1 MAEPASRAQAALA
14 ALAARPGGQRQI
26 RGDRDLTQE
35 ERITII
41 QMIKKAIQV
50 STPSAEVTED
60 LVHRVFNLVF
70 APQWVA
76 AWPPT
81 VPVQKE
87 RRFEDIF
94 LKVGVWCRDLPAPA
108 RGHEGKVNL
117 DDGMEGNDDEEDVT
131 TVTPRKRARIRAAG
145 VSTQQVRKRGAAA
158 FLRPVLRDSG
168 VLDFWFADSHGRR
181 APDNCV
187 AYFGADRGKPGDGG
201 EKLAGEVIARAVL
214 HYDTSEMQRI
224 RTFNQALL
232 IFFIRAYIHELVTGR
247 DVGNETSHKYC
258 KPVLMMQ
265 GLEGVWKAMEEL
277 KRTSEG
283 RAVEQHL
290 FD

>member
-50 STPSAEVTED
+50 SSPSAEVTED

-76 AWPPT
+76 AWRATGPG
-81 VPVQKE
+81 QKD

-168 VLDFWFADSHGRR
+168 VRGGGGAGARGRR
-181 APDNCV
+181 APGGGG
-187 AYFGADRGKPGDGG
+187 AGGGAD
-201 EKLAGEVIARAVL
+201 
-214 HYDTSEMQRI
+214 
-224 RTFNQALL
+224 
-232 IFFIRAYIHELVTGR
+232 
-247 DVGNETSHKYC
+247 
-258 KPVLMMQ
+258 
-265 GLEGVWKAMEEL
+265 
-277 KRTSEG
+277 
-283 RAVEQHL
+283 
-290 FD
+290 